1 MLRLVP
7 IRVFDGVSYVV
18 ESYPTH
24 IQFRF
29 GPNTFPQDG
38 FDLNFVRL
46 LAEDVLSAA
55 SADEWDTRTLRFL
68 FR

>member
-7 IRVFDGVSYVV
+7 IRCFDAVSYAV

-29 GPNTFPQDG
+29 GTNTFAQAG

-46 LAEDVLSAA
+46 LAVDVLSAA
-55 SADEWDTRTLRFL
+55 G
-68 FR
+68 